1 MRYPVLRSM
10 LFLLLI
16 LAGGMMAISADN
28 ERRITLLD
36 IRGPIGPAVADY
48 LQRGIAAA
56 EHAGDEAVILRLDT
70 PGGLDA
76 SMRDIIRDILA
87 SELPVIAWVAPNG
100 ARAASAGTFI
110 LYAAHVAAMTPVS
123 SLGAATP
130 VRIGGLPGTPEPP
143 ATPQPEAKKKQAQQ
157 EQEPKPAAD
166 AMERKVTND
175 AVAYIR
181 GLADMRGRNA
191 DWAEKAVREA
201 ASLSAK
207 DALKMEAIDL
217 IAADMKE
224 LLAKV
229 DGRTVK
235 TAVGEKTL
243 HTAGADIVV
252 IQPDW
257 RSELLAIITD
267 PNIAYLLML
276 LGFYGIFFEL
286 ANPGYILP
294 GVVGAICLLLA
305 LFAFQVLPINYAGL
319 ALIVL
324 GIAFMVAEV
333 FVASFGALGIG
344 GLVAFVVGSIILI
357 DTDAPGF
364 GLSIDLVAALG
375 LTSLLFFVVVAS
387 MALKSRQRPVV
398 TGREEM
404 IGLSGEA
411 VDNFTDGR
419 GRIHVHGEIWQAE
432 CDHPVAAGQPLHIT
446 GMHGLTLQVEH
457 LSITEESS

>member
-1 MRYPVLRSM
+1 MRYSILRLM
-10 LFLLLI
+10 LFVLL
-16 LAGGMMAISADN
+16 LAGGSAISADN

-48 LQRGIAAA
+48 VMRGIAGAERAA
-56 EHAGDEAVILRLDT
+56 DEAVILRLDT
-70 PGGLDA
+70 PGGLDV
-76 SMRDIIRDILA
+76 SMRDIIRDILG

-100 ARAASAGTFI
+100 AHAASAGTFI
-110 LYAAHVAAMTPVS
+110 LYASHVAAMAPAS
-123 SLGAATP
+123 NLGAATP
-130 VRIGGLPGTPEPP
+130 VQIGGLPGTSSPP
-143 ATPQPEAKKKQAQQ
+143 ATPQTDGKEKQPKQQ
-157 EQEPKPAAD
+157 AETKPAPD
-166 AMERKVTND
+166 AMERKMTND

-181 GLADMRGRNA
+181 GLADMHGRNA
-191 DWAEKAVREA
+191 DWAEKAVRDA
-201 ASLSAK
+201 ASLSAG
-207 DALKMEAIDL
+207 DALKMGVVDL
-217 IAADMKE
+217 IAADVKE

-229 DGRTVK
+229 DGRTVE
-235 TAVGEKTL
+235 TAVGERTL
-243 HTAGADIVV
+243 HTADADVV
-252 IQPDW
+252 PLQPDW

-276 LGFYGIFFEL
+276 IGFYGLFFEL

-294 GVVGAICLLLA
+294 GVVGTICLLLA

-319 ALIVL
+319 ALIIL
-324 GIAFMVAEV
+324 GITFMVAEV

-364 GLSIDLVAALG
+364 GLSIDLIAALG
-375 LTSLLFFVVVAS
+375 LTSLLFFVLVAG

-411 VDNFTDGR
+411 VDEFAGGR
-419 GRIHVHGEIWQAE
+419 GHVRVHGEIWQAK
-432 CDHPVAAGQPLHIT
+432 CDHPVAAGQQLRVT
-446 GMHGLTLQVEH
+446 GMHDLTLQVED
-457 LSITEESS
+457 LSPMEESS